1 MRKEAKMELDELEA
15 MLRKLPCAPGN
26 FVYVDLWKNAQALYA
41 QKEYS
46 LVCDLCGM
54 VGDRITQLLQE
65 IGK

>member
-15 MLRKLPCAPGN
+15 MLQSLPCTPGN
-26 FVYVDLWKNAQALYA
+26 FVYVDLWKNAQVLYA

-54 VGDRITQLLQE
+54 VGDRITHLLQGAD
-65 IGK
+65 I

>member
-1 MRKEAKMELDELEA
+1 MRKEAKIELDELEA
-15 MLRKLPCAPGN
+15 MLRKLPCVPGN
-26 FVYVDLWKNAQALYA
+26 FVYIDLWKNAQALYA

>member
-15 MLRKLPCAPGN
+15 MLQSLPCTPGN
-26 FVYVDLWKNAQALYA
+26 FVYVDLWKNAQVLYA

-54 VGDRITQLLQE
+54 VGERISQLMQ
-65 IGK
+65 GADV